1 MNCSACGFA
10 NPERFRFCG
19 SCGAAVTPTCP
30 SCGVEVPAGFKFCG
44 QCGTAVNLT
53 AAIGAPPARAPSV
66 QERRLVSVLFADL
79 VGFTTL
85 SEQRDPEE
93 VRELLTRYFDVC
105 RRVIERYGGTVEKF
119 IGDAV
124 MAVWGT
130 PVATEDDAER
140 AVRAGLELTQA
151 VAALG
156 AEAQASGLA
165 ARAGVVTGEAAVD
178 LGAQGQGM
186 VAGDVVNTA
195 ARVQSVAGSG
205 TTFVDHR
212 TRRAS
217 AAAIAYED
225 GGSFELKGKTE
236 PVALYRALRVVAGR
250 SGLQRAAGL
259 EAPFVGREREL
270 RLIKEQF
277 HAGAGGK
284 RAHLISVVGIGGIG
298 KSRLAWEFF
307 KYIDGLSEDIWW
319 HRGRCLPYG
328 EGVTYWALAEMIR
341 RRAEILEEEDPRSSA
356 IKLHAAVERHVPD
369 PEERKWVELRL
380 ASLLGLDEKKGLH
393 KEDLFSGWRLFFERL
408 ADSGP
413 TVLVFEDLQW
423 ADSSLLDFIE
433 YLMEWS
439 RSHPIFVVTLGRPE
453 LADKRPTWGSA
464 SRNFTSLYLEPLPEE
479 AMDELMCGLVP
490 GLAPDV
496 RSRIAE
502 RAEGIP
508 LYAVETVRMLLD
520 RGLLAREGDRYVTT
534 GPVELLEV
542 PETLH
547 ALIAARLDALPND
560 ERWLLQDASVAGKT
574 VTTKALAA
582 LTGKPE
588 ESLRS
593 LLASLVRKE
602 LLGIQQDPRSPERGQ
617 YGFVQALVQ
626 KVCYDTLS
634 KRERKAKHL
643 AVADYLESGSGYDAD
658 EIAEVVCAHL
668 LDAYNS
674 APNAEDA
681 GDIRTRAGDAL
692 VRAGTRAES
701 LAANEEAHR
710 YFRQAAALASD
721 PARQAELLEGAGLAA
736 WRARRREDA
745 IDCFETAAKL
755 FEEQSRSRAAARAQA
770 RMAEITWDDGRP
782 EEALERLKR
791 AFEVLSKEE
800 PDEDLAFVA
809 YTLARLHDVTGD
821 SKPAEKLVELALQIA
836 ETHWLPEILAGSL
849 VTKAILLTESGR
861 LVEAS
866 ALLNRALEFALE
878 HDISSAA
885 LRAYVNVA
893 NLEQA
898 NDSYEKTLELYADG
912 LALARTI
919 GDRTFEWMFALGSTY
934 YLFMTGGW
942 DLALDRVAE
951 LPPYDE
957 LGLHSLVSTTG
968 LLLIAANQGDEA
980 EMHLMLSACA
990 KLDGSPDL
998 QASGVYALS
1007 RATVARAQGQLDF
1020 ALASA
1025 RDALAMAG
1033 RELFGS
1039 ELYKSGFVEG
1049 VEAAL
1054 ALEDRAVLEELMA
1067 VVEQTSP
1074 HLVPPFLQAQ
1084 TARFRARVAGE
1095 DGDDAEA
1102 ESGFKSSAGLF
1113 RKMGAIFYLAVT
1125 QLEHGEWLIGR
1136 GRSDEAAGLIAE
1148 ARATFERLRARP
1160 WLERVERLPAFPA
1173 RVFVQGHPQVTSDS

>member
-10 NPERFRFCG
+10 NPEGFRFCG
-19 SCGAAVTPTCP
+19 SCGVPATPTCL
-30 SCGVEVPAGFKFCG
+30 SCGAEVPAGFKFCG
-44 QCGTAVNLT
+44 QCGTAVSST
-53 AAIGAPPARAPSV
+53 ATVAPSARAPSV

-85 SEQRDPEE
+85 SEERDPEE

-105 RRVIERYGGTVEKF
+105 RGVIERYGGTVEKF

-140 AVRAGLELTQA
+140 AIRAGLELTQA

-156 AEAQASGLA
+156 AEARAPGLA

-178 LGAQGQGM
+178 LSAQGQGM

-195 ARVQSVAGSG
+195 ARVQSIAGAG
-205 TTFVDHR
+205 TTFVDQR

-217 AAAIAYED
+217 AAAIAFED
-225 GGSFELKGKTE
+225 AGSFELKGKAE
-236 PVALYRALRVVAGR
+236 PVALHRALRVVAGR
-250 SGLQRAAGL
+250 SGLQRAVGL

-284 RAHLISVVGIGGIG
+284 RAQLISVTGIGGIG

-307 KYIDGLSEDIWW
+307 KYIDGLSDDIWW

-341 RRAEILEEEDPRSSA
+341 RRAGIFEEEDSQSSA
-356 IKLHAAVERHVPD
+356 IKLHDAVERHVPD
-369 PEERKWVELRL
+369 PEERKWVEPRL
-380 ASLLGLDEKKGLH
+380 AGLLGLDEKKGLQ

-413 TVLVFEDLQW
+413 TVLMFEDLQW

-439 RSHPIFVVTLGRPE
+439 RSHSLFVVTLGRPE
-453 LADKRPTWGSA
+453 LADKRPNWGAA
-464 SRNFTSLYLEPLPEE
+464 SRNFTSLYLEPLPES

-520 RGLLAREGDRYVTT
+520 RGLLVREGDRYLTT

-547 ALIAARLDALPND
+547 ALIAARLDALPSE
-560 ERWLLQDASVAGKT
+560 ERRLLQDASVAGKT

-582 LTGKPE
+582 LTGSPE
-588 ESLRS
+588 EHLVS
-593 LLASLVRKE
+593 LLSSLVRKE

-626 KVCYDTLS
+626 KVCYETLS
-634 KRERKAKHL
+634 KRDRRAKHL
-643 AVADYLESGSGYDAD
+643 AVANYLETGSGYDAD

-668 LDAYNS
+668 LDAYHS

-681 GDIRTRAGDAL
+681 GEIRARAADAL
-692 VRAGTRAES
+692 VRAGRRAES

-710 YFRQAAALASD
+710 YFRQAAELAD
-721 PARQAELLEGAGLAA
+721 NPVRQGELLEEAGRAA
-736 WRARRREDA
+736 WRARRRGEA
-745 IDCFETAAKL
+745 SDCFENATEL
-755 FEEQSRSRAAARAQA
+755 FEEQDRLRAAARAQA
-770 RMAEITWDDGRP
+770 RMAEITWDDGHP

-791 AFEVLSKEE
+791 SFEVLSKEE

-821 SKPAEKLVELALQIA
+821 SEPAEELVELALQIA
-836 ETHWLPEILAGSL
+836 EVHWLPEILAGSL
-849 VTKAILLTESGR
+849 VTKAILLTEKGR
-861 LVEAS
+861 EVEAS
-866 ALLNRALEFALE
+866 ALLTKALGFALE
-878 HDISSAA
+878 HDLSSAA
-885 LRAYVNVA
+885 LRAYINVA

-898 NDSYEKTLELYADG
+898 KDNYDKTLELYADG

-919 GDRTFEWMFALGSTY
+919 GDRTYEWVFALDSTY
-934 YLFMTGGW
+934 YLFVTGDW
-942 DLALDRVAE
+942 NLALDRVAE

-957 LGLHSLVSTTG
+957 LGLYTLVSIAG
-968 LLLIAANQGDEA
+968 LALIAANRGNEA
-980 EMHLMLSACA
+980 ELQLMLSASE
-990 KLDGSPDL
+990 KLKESPDV
-998 QASGVYALS
+998 QARGTFALM
-1007 RATVARAQGQLDF
+1007 RAIVAREGGHLEL

-1025 RDALAMAG
+1025 REALTIG
-1033 RELFGS
+1033 GQELIGS
-1039 ELYKSGFVEG
+1039 EVFKGGFVEG
-1049 VEAAL
+1049 AEAAL
-1054 ALEDRAVLEELMA
+1054 ALGDGDAFEELISI
-1067 VVEQTSP
+1067 VDRRSSR
-1074 HLVPPFLQAQ
+1074 LVPPLLQAQ
-1084 TARFRARVAGE
+1084 KARLQARFAAE
-1095 DGDDAEA
+1095 DSDDLAA
-1102 ESGFKSSAGLF
+1102 ESGFKRAAGLF
-1113 RKMGAIFYLAVT
+1113 REMGANFYLAVT

-1136 GRSDEAAGLIAE
+1136 RRSDEAAGLISE
-1148 ARATFERLRARP
+1148 ARATFERLQARP
-1160 WLERVERLPAFPA
+1160 WLERADRLPALFTP
-1173 RVFVQGHPQVTSDS
+1173 RGR